1 MSLESRNLSVR
12 IGRPAADVYA
22 FASNPANLP
31 RWASGLGTSVENV
44 AGRWFMETPDGRAV
58 IAFAERNPFGILD
71 HDVTLPTGEV
81 IHVPTSSA
89 TLAWC
94 RRTSDG

>member
-1 MSLESRNLSVR
+1 
-12 IGRPAADVYA
+12 
-22 FASNPANLP
+22 
-31 RWASGLGTSVENV
+31 
-44 AGRWFMETPDGRAV
+44 V